1 MLVILSGSSGVG
13 KNTVINKILEENSN
27 IELMPTMTT
36 REMRDGE
43 EPGKPY
49 ALYQRRV

>member
-27 IELMPTMTT
+27 IELCHHDHKGNE
-36 REMRDGE
+36 RW
-43 EPGKPY
+43 
-49 ALYQRRV
+49 